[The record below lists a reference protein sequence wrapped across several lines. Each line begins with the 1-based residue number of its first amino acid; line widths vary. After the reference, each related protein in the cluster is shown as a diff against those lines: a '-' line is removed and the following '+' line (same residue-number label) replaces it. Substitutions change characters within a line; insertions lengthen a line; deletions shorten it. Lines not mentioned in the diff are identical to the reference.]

1 MGEKMIK
8 HLIVVALFS
17 FCYMQGNLGGYAIF
31 DYSNA
36 SGNDGFDL
44 KRAYLSYSSD
54 VSEELFFKMRF
65 DVGRHADDRLTTF
78 LKNAYVDYKCD
89 NGDKLSIGLIGTNSY
104 GVQEKNWGYRFIEK
118 SVVDKYGM
126 TNTADFGIGYS
137 KTFGNVKTSMQL
149 LNGEGYKYGDSD
161 GKQSLYLS
169 VLYGDS
175 RLDKNDGMN
184 LGLVINNNPQADGTD
199 SNLVGF
205 FGGWASNGLRLGL
218 EHNQFEVDSID
229 PDGNSQTEEATSF
242 YVNYDL
248 NEDWDV
254 FVRHDLNDLNVDDDV
269 DAADLTIVG
278 GVWNV
283 TKGLMVAPNVYLDD
297 ANTYRLTFMFK
308 Y

>member
-1 MGEKMIK
+1 MIK

-149 LNGEGYKYGDSD
+149 LNGEGFKSGDSD

-169 VLYGDS
+169 VLYGES

>member
-1 MGEKMIK
+1 MIK
-8 HLIVVALFS
+8 HLIVVVLFS

-36 SGNDGFDL
+36 SGNYGFDL

-78 LKNAYVDYKCD
+78 LKNAYVDYKCE
-89 NGDKLSIGLIGTNSY
+89 NGDKLSLGLIGTNSY

-169 VLYGDS
+169 VLYGES

-184 LGLVINNNPQADGTD
+184 LGLVINNNPKANGAD

-218 EHNQFEVDSID
+218 EYNQFEVDSID
-229 PDGNSQTEEATSF
+229 PDENSQTEEATSF
-242 YVNYDL
+242 YVNYGL
-248 NEDWDV
+248 NENWDV

-297 ANTYRLTFMFK
+297 TNTYRLTCMFK

>member
-1 MGEKMIK
+1 MIK

-169 VLYGDS
+169 ILYGES

-205 FGGWASNGLRLGL
+205 FGGLASNGLRLGL
-218 EHNQFEVDSID
+218 EHNQFEVESSDL
-229 PDGNSQTEEATSF
+229 TEEATSF
-242 YVNYDL
+242 YLNYDL

>member
-1 MGEKMIK
+1 MIK
-8 HLIVVALFS
+8 QLMMVILFS
-17 FCYMQGNLGGYAIF
+17 FCYMQGTFGGYAIF
-31 DYSNA
+31 DYSNE
-36 SGNDGFDL
+36 SGSDGFDL
-44 KRAYLSYSSD
+44 KRVYLSYNNNISD
-54 VSEELFFKMRF
+54 DLFLKIRY

-78 LKNAYVDYKCD
+78 LKNAYVDYKCE
-89 NGDKLSIGLIGTNSY
+89 NGDKLSLGLIGTNSY

-137 KTFGNVKTSMQL
+137 KTLGNVKTSMQL
-149 LNGEGYKYGDSD
+149 LNGEGYKHGDSD

-169 VLYGDS
+169 VLYGES

-218 EHNQFEVDSID
+218 EHNQFEVESSDL
-229 PDGNSQTEEATSF
+229 TEEATSF
-242 YVNYDL
+242 YLNYDL

-297 ANTYRLTFMFK
+297 TNTYRLTCMFK

>member
-1 MGEKMIK
+1 
-8 HLIVVALFS
+8 
-17 FCYMQGNLGGYAIF
+17 
-31 DYSNA
+31 
-36 SGNDGFDL
+36 
-44 KRAYLSYSSD
+44 
-54 VSEELFFKMRF
+54 MRF
-65 DVGRHADDRLTTF
+65 DVGRHADDRLTTY

-89 NGDKLSIGLIGTNSY
+89 NGDKLSIGLIGTNSF

-137 KTFGNVKTSMQL
+137 KTFGKVKTSMQL
-149 LNGEGYKYGDSD
+149 LNGEGFKKSDED

-169 VLYGDS
+169 VLYGES

-184 LGLVINNNPQADGTD
+184 LGFVMNNNPQSDGTVN
-199 SNLVGF
+199 NLVGL

-218 EHNQFEVDSID
+218 EHNQFEVELSDL
-229 PDGNSQTEEATSF
+229 TEEATSF
-242 YVNYDL
+242 YLNYDL
-248 NEDWDV
+248 NDNWDI

-269 DAADLTIVG
+269 DAVDLTIVG

-283 TKGLMVAPNVYLDD
+283 TNGLMVAPNVYLDD
-297 ANTYRLTFMFK
+297 INTYRLTCMFK

>member
-1 MGEKMIK
+1 
-8 HLIVVALFS
+8 
-17 FCYMQGNLGGYAIF
+17 
-31 DYSNA
+31 
-36 SGNDGFDL
+36 
-44 KRAYLSYSSD
+44 
-54 VSEELFFKMRF
+54 MRF

-89 NGDKLSIGLIGTNSY
+89 NGDKLSIGLIGTNSF
-104 GVQEKNWGYRFIEK
+104 GAQEKNWGYRFIEK

-137 KTFGNVKTSMQL
+137 KTFGKVKTSMQL
-149 LNGEGYKYGDSD
+149 LNGEGFKKSDED

-169 VLYGDS
+169 VLYGES

-184 LGLVINNNPQADGTD
+184 LGFVMNNNPQSDGTVN
-199 SNLVGF
+199 NLVGL

-218 EHNQFEVDSID
+218 EHNQFEVELSDL
-229 PDGNSQTEEATSF
+229 TEEATSF
-242 YVNYDL
+242 YLNYDL
-248 NEDWDV
+248 NDNWDI

-269 DAADLTIVG
+269 DAVDLTIVG

-283 TKGLMVAPNVYLDD
+283 TNGLMVAPNVYLDD
-297 ANTYRLTFMFK
+297 INTYRLTCMFK

>member
-78 LKNAYVDYKCD
+78 LKNAYVDYKCE
-89 NGDKLSIGLIGTNSY
+89 NGDKLSLGLIGTNSY

-169 VLYGDS
+169 VLYGES

-205 FGGWASNGLRLGL
+205 FSGWASNGLRLGL
-218 EHNQFEVDSID
+218 EHNQFEVESSDL
-229 PDGNSQTEEATSF
+229 TEEATSF
-242 YVNYDL
+242 YLNYDL

-297 ANTYRLTFMFK
+297 TNTYRLTCMFK

>member
-1 MGEKMIK
+1 MIK
-8 HLIVVALFS
+8 QLTIVILFS
-17 FCYMQGNLGGYAIF
+17 FSFMQANLGGYAIF

-44 KRAYLSYSSD
+44 KRAYLSYTSD
-54 VSEELFFKMRF
+54 ISDDLFFKIRY

-78 LKNAYVDYKCD
+78 LKNAYIDYKCD
-89 NGDKLSIGLIGTNSY
+89 NGDKLSLGLIGTNSF

-126 TNTADFGIGYS
+126 TNTADFGVGYS
-137 KTFGNVKTSMQL
+137 KSLGKVKTSVQL

-161 GKQSLYLS
+161 GNQSIYLS
-169 VLYGDS
+169 LLYGES

-184 LGLVINNNPQADGTD
+184 LGFVMNNNPQADDTNE
-199 SNLVGF
+199 NLVGF

-218 EHNQFEVDSID
+218 EYNQFEVEATDI
-229 PDGNSQTEEATSF
+229 TEEATSI
-242 YVNYDL
+242 YANNNL
-248 NEDWDV
+248 CEDWDL
-254 FVRHDLNDLNVDDDV
+254 FFRHDINDLNVDDDI
-269 DAADLTIVG
+269 DADDLTIVG

-283 TKGLMVAPNVYLDD
+283 TKGLMVAPNVYLQDD
-297 ANTYRLTFMFK
+297 ANTYRLTCMFK

>member
-1 MGEKMIK
+1 
-8 HLIVVALFS
+8 
-17 FCYMQGNLGGYAIF
+17 
-31 DYSNA
+31 
-36 SGNDGFDL
+36 
-44 KRAYLSYSSD
+44 
-54 VSEELFFKMRF
+54 MRF

-78 LKNAYVDYKCD
+78 LKNAYVDYKCE
-89 NGDKLSIGLIGTNSY
+89 NGDKLSLGLIGTNSY

-126 TNTADFGIGYS
+126 TNTADFGVGYS
-137 KTFGNVKTSMQL
+137 KTLGNVKTSMQL
-149 LNGEGYKYGDSD
+149 LNGEGFKYGDSD

-169 VLYGDS
+169 VLYGES

-218 EHNQFEVDSID
+218 EHNQFEVESSDL
-229 PDGNSQTEEATSF
+229 TEEATSF
-242 YVNYDL
+242 YLNYDL

-297 ANTYRLTFMFK
+297 TNTYRLTCMFK

>member
-1 MGEKMIK
+1 MIK

-78 LKNAYVDYKCD
+78 LKSAYIDYKCE
-89 NGDKLSIGLIGTNSY
+89 NGDKLSLGLIGTNSY

-149 LNGEGYKYGDSD
+149 LNGEGFKSGDSD

-169 VLYGDS
+169 VLYGES

-218 EHNQFEVDSID
+218 EHNQFEVDPID
-229 PDGNSQTEEATSF
+229 LDGNSEIEEATSF
-242 YVNYDL
+242 YVNYDI

>member
-1 MGEKMIK
+1 M
-8 HLIVVALFS
+8 
-17 FCYMQGNLGGYAIF
+17 
-31 DYSNA
+31 
-36 SGNDGFDL
+36 
-44 KRAYLSYSSD
+44 
-54 VSEELFFKMRF
+54 
-65 DVGRHADDRLTTF
+65 
-78 LKNAYVDYKCD
+78 
-89 NGDKLSIGLIGTNSY
+89 IGTNSY

-169 VLYGDS
+169 VLYGES

-184 LGLVINNNPQADGTD
+184 LGLVINNNPQSDGTD
-199 SNLVGF
+199 SNLVGL

-218 EHNQFEVDSID
+218 EYNQFEVEATDI
-229 PDGNSQTEEATSF
+229 TEEATSI
-242 YVNYDL
+242 YANYDL

-297 ANTYRLTFMFK
+297 TNTYRLTCMFK

>member
-1 MGEKMIK
+1 MIK

-78 LKNAYVDYKCD
+78 LKNAYIDYKCE
-89 NGDKLSIGLIGTNSY
+89 NGDKLSLGLIGTNSY

-169 VLYGDS
+169 VLYGES

-205 FGGWASNGLRLGL
+205 FSGWASNGLRLGL
-218 EHNQFEVDSID
+218 EHNQFEVESSDL
-229 PDGNSQTEEATSF
+229 TEEATSF
-242 YVNYDL
+242 YLNYDL

-297 ANTYRLTFMFK
+297 TNTYRLTCMFK

>member
-1 MGEKMIK
+1 MIK

-65 DVGRHADDRLTTF
+65 DVGRHANDRLTTF
-78 LKNAYVDYKCD
+78 LKNAYVDYKCE
-89 NGDKLSIGLIGTNSY
+89 NGDKLSLGLIGTNSY

-169 VLYGDS
+169 VLYGES

-205 FGGWASNGLRLGL
+205 FSGWASNGLRLGL
-218 EHNQFEVDSID
+218 EHNQFEVESSDL
-229 PDGNSQTEEATSF
+229 TEEATSF
-242 YVNYDL
+242 YLNYDL

-297 ANTYRLTFMFK
+297 TNTYRLTCMFK

>member
-1 MGEKMIK
+1 MMKQLIMIT
-8 HLIVVALFS
+8 LLSV
-17 FCYMQGNLGGYAIF
+17 CYMQGSLGGYAIF

-54 VSEELFFKMRF
+54 LSDELFFKMRF
-65 DVGRHADDRLTTF
+65 DVGRHADDRLTTY
-78 LKNAYVDYKCD
+78 LKNAYLDYKCD
-89 NGDKLSIGLIGTNSY
+89 NGDKLSIGLIGTNSF
-104 GVQEKNWGYRFIEK
+104 GAQEKNWGYRFIEK

-137 KTFGNVKTSMQL
+137 KTFGKVKTSMQL
-149 LNGEGYKYGDSD
+149 LNGEGFKKSDED

-169 VLYGDS
+169 VLYGES

-184 LGLVINNNPQADGTD
+184 LGFVMNNNPQSDGTVN
-199 SNLVGF
+199 NLVGL

-218 EHNQFEVDSID
+218 EHNQFEVELSDL
-229 PDGNSQTEEATSF
+229 TEEATSF
-242 YVNYDL
+242 YLNYDL
-248 NEDWDV
+248 NDNWDI

-269 DAADLTIVG
+269 DAVDLTIVG

-283 TKGLMVAPNVYLDD
+283 TNGLMVAPNVYLDD
-297 ANTYRLTFMFK
+297 INTYRLTCMFK

>member
-1 MGEKMIK
+1 MIK
-8 HLIVVALFS
+8 QLIIVILFS
-17 FCYMQGNLGGYAIF
+17 FSFMQENLGGYAIF

-44 KRAYLSYSSD
+44 KRAYLSYTSD
-54 VSEELFFKMRF
+54 ISDDLFFKMRF
-65 DVGRHADDRLTTF
+65 DVGRHADERLTTY

-89 NGDKLSIGLIGTNSY
+89 NGDKLSLGLIGTNSF

-126 TNTADFGIGYS
+126 TNTADFGVGYS
-137 KTFGNVKTSMQL
+137 KIFGNVKTNVQL
-149 LNGEGYKYGDSD
+149 LNGEGFKKSDED

-184 LGLVINNNPQADGTD
+184 LGLVINNNPQSDGTD
-199 SNLVGF
+199 SNLVGL

-218 EHNQFEVDSID
+218 EYNQFEVEATDI
-229 PDGNSQTEEATSF
+229 TEEATSI
-242 YVNYDL
+242 YANYDI
-248 NEDWDV
+248 NEEWDV

-297 ANTYRLTFMFK
+297 TNTYRLTCMFK